1 MNIAYI
7 RTSTGGQDGQGQRK
21 AILEYCASQGVKID
35 DWKTETVSSRV
46 KRTDREISKIAEG
59 LGNGDTVIVSELS
72 RLGRSSITE
81 VFSIIE
87 TIREKGAGLEIVS
100 EGLSIKPGK
109 TDIKT
114 EAVLSALSLAGRI
127 ERDMI
132 SERTKNALQARKEA
146 GVKLGR
152 PAGGSKLEKYD
163 DVIQGYLDKKI
174 SKASIA
180 KLLDVSRSTLYA
192 YLKAREKKG
201 KPKRENRKALDTR
214 GTEARE
220 EKPEPG
226 EEAEVLGKLDRALKS
241 TGW

>member
-21 AILEYCASQGVKID
+21 AILEYCASRGVKVD
-35 DWKTETVSSRV
+35 TWKEETVSSRV
-46 KRTDREISKIAEG
+46 KKADREISRIAEG
-59 LGNGDTVIVSELS
+59 LQAGDTVIVSELS

-87 TIREKGAGLEIVS
+87 SIRERGAGLEIVS

-109 TDIKT
+109 TDVKT

-132 SERTKNALQARKEA
+132 SERTKNALQARKGA

-152 PAGGSKLEKYD
+152 PTGGSKLEKFD
-163 DVIQGYLDKKI
+163 AEIQGYLDKKI

-180 KLLDVSRSTLYA
+180 KLLDVSRSTLYG
-192 YLKAREKKG
+192 YLKARENRL
-201 KPKRENRKALDTR
+201 KPKRGREAL
-214 GTEARE
+214 EAGAE
-220 EKPEPG
+220 ERD
-226 EEAEVLGKLDRALKS
+226 VLGKLDRALKPL
-241 TGW
+241 GR